1 MKVYFLFDEFSS
13 FVLKFRK
20 NLVLFT
26 QFSAIL
32 YNLLNNHAVNS
43 VVLQKKISK
52 ILLLFHYISFI
63 SAYLLMNFEY
73 KYCLTKNKNAKFN
86 NFLLTFYLTL
96 PYQSKY
102 IRCIRLWAEI
112 VSSILNFCDI
122 LRPIHFL
129 VLFFAF

>member
-52 ILLLFHYISFI
+52 ILLLVHYISFI

-86 NFLLTFYLTL
+86 NFLLTFHL
-96 PYQSKY
+96 
-102 IRCIRLWAEI
+102 
-112 VSSILNFCDI
+112 
-122 LRPIHFL
+122 FL
-129 VLFFAF
+129 